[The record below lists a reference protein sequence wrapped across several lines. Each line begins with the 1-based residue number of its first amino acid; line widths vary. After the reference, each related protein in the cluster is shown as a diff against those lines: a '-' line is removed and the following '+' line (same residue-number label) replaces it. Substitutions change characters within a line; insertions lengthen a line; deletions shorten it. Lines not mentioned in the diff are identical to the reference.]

1 MTDFTINI
9 ILLFLTLSFITFSLI
24 GYGALFVKTF
34 YYEKKNYFRVS
45 HYIIF
50 GLISLV
56 FISYYTNLFFGHNEI
71 FNFFLLLAGILY
83 FIFFE
88 LKKKIELSKIVFFLI
103 IIYFSFFFN
112 IQKP

>member
-24 GYGALFVKTF
+24 GYGALFAKIF

-50 GLISLV
+50 GLIFLV
-56 FISYYTNLFFGHNEI
+56 FISYYTNLF
-71 FNFFLLLAGILY
+71 LVTTKYL
-83 FIFFE
+83 IFFC
-88 LKKKIELSKIVFFLI
+88 
-103 IIYFSFFFN
+103 Y
-112 IQKP
+112 